1 MQFSYKPSIKALFCA
16 FILCASAS
24 KAEQEEYRTDEQTE
38 EYAEQPQESSESEEE
53 PREQENSYSEMN
65 TEPSSVS
72 TEETERLRAVLR
84 RIESSTSNG
93 RNRSRPVQTQDPN
106 RPFAP
111 VQRQAHTPD
120 DPEYY
125 KKQFAPLHPP
135 KNETLYAYDEQPSE
149 PSYDQPA
156 EQPPEQ
162 YSEASAAQN
171 SNEYSSHNAS
181 QPTDEANQESEH
193 QSSPLPINQNPDITD
208 PSPPRVNPSEQSD
221 KMEKLIKD
229 LDKIEPSKQTEKPYT
244 SPISQTYAKGNW
256 TGVELRVLNK
266 STTKVEVIKAPLG
279 VPTRLKSLDVLPRS
293 CAKSRPEDPPEVKA
307 FLEISELKPG
317 EDKSRIFS
325 GWIFAS
331 TPGVSGLEHPIYDIV
346 VQNCVE
352 TKTAP
357 EPEAPKENKKADNKS
372 RLKDMP

>member
-1 MQFSYKPSIKALFCA
+1 MQSSYKPLILTLFLA
-16 FILCASAS
+16 FILSPSPS
-24 KAEQEEYRTDEQTE
+24 KAQEEAYSTDEHTE
-38 EYAEQPQESSESEEE
+38 AYAEQPQESDESEEE
-53 PREQENSYSEMN
+53 PEEEPEKQENSYSETN

-72 TEETERLRAVLR
+72 TKETERLRAVLR

-93 RNRSRPVQTQDPN
+93 RNRSRPVQTQDSN

-111 VQRQAHTPD
+111 VQRQEYKPG
-120 DPEYY
+120 DPSYY

-135 KNETLYAYDEQPSE
+135 KNETPY
-149 PSYDQPA
+149 SYDGQSS
-156 EQPPEQ
+156 EQ
-162 YSEASAAQN
+162 YSEASDAQT
-171 SNEYSSHNAS
+171 SGEQPSQNAS
-181 QPTDEANQESEH
+181 QPTDEVNQESEH
-193 QSSPLPINQNPDITD
+193 QSEPLPINQNPDITD
-208 PSPPRVNPSEQSD
+208 PSPPKPHPENQSD
-221 KMEKLIKD
+221 KVEKLMQD

-244 SPISQTYAKGNW
+244 PPVSKTYAKGDW

-357 EPEAPKENKKADNKS
+357 EPETSEESKKIDNKS
-372 RLKDMP
+372 RLKEMP